1 MAQIDVGA
9 LTGEIGNAM
18 AAVLV
23 GGGKTAAI
31 YAKNEA
37 EKIAISIRQIG
48 ELYASGIID
57 AEEARLKLD
66 IQKNTSRTMLLAV
79 KGIGILAAE
88 QAINAGVSV
97 VRDTVNK
104 ALGFALL

>member
-9 LTGEIGNAM
+9 LTGDMAGAM
-18 AAVLV
+18 TGALL

-37 EKIAISIRQIG
+37 EKIAISIRQIA

-57 AEEARLKLD
+57 AEEARLKLE

-79 KGIGILAAE
+79 KGIGILTAE
-88 QAINAGVSV
+88 QAINAGLGV
-97 VRDTVNK
+97 VRGAVNT

>member
-9 LTGEIGNAM
+9 LTGEIGSAM
-18 AAVLV
+18 AAALA

-48 ELYASGIID
+48 ELYASGLID

-79 KGIGILAAE
+79 KEIGILTAE
-88 QAINAGVSV
+88 QAINAGMNV
-97 VRDTVNK
+97 VRDAVNT

>member
-1 MAQIDVGA
+1 MGQIDVSA
-9 LTGEIGNAM
+9 LTGEIAGAM
-18 AAVLV
+18 TGVLMS
-23 GGGKTAAI
+23 GGKTAEI

-48 ELYASGIID
+48 ELYASGVID

-79 KGIGILAAE
+79 KGIGILTAE
-88 QAINAGVSV
+88 QAINAGLA
-97 VRDTVNK
+97 TVCGAVNT

>member
-18 AAVLV
+18 AAVLA

-79 KGIGILAAE
+79 KGIGILTAE
-88 QAINAGVSV
+88 EAINAGVGT
-97 VRDTVNK
+97 VRDAVNT